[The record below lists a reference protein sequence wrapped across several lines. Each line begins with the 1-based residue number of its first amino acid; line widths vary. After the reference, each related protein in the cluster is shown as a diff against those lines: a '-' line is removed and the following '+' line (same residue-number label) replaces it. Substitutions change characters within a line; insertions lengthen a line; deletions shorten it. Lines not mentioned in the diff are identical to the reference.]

1 LLKGFLSQS
10 LLQAQSDL
18 ILPIPLPIASLSILI
33 QEISGFFIVE
43 SHVLETKGGFRSS
56 RDVEDLWD
64 GLVAQLSTAI
74 DGALK
79 EETDAETFLKAKENL
94 SNFVMI
100 VEVVFSFCCQK
111 KSLTD

>member
-1 LLKGFLSQS
+1 
-10 LLQAQSDL
+10 
-18 ILPIPLPIASLSILI
+18 LI

-43 SHVLETKGGFRSS
+43 SHVLETTGNFRSA

-79 EETDAETFLKAKENL
+79 EETEAEIFLKAKESL
-94 SNFVMI
+94 SNFIMI
-100 VEVVFSFCCQK
+100 VEVVFYFH
-111 KSLTD
+111 